1 MSTRLRLSFPK
12 DGKAFQ
18 RSAFE
23 KPYIAEHHGPGFSD
37 NQATTRSGLRAAL
50 LRQTIPESPI
60 SNSSRLPNKK
70 QAKLK
75 QCAVSEIVGRFS
87 MASIK
92 GFANSVE

>member
-18 RSAFE
+18 MSAFE
-23 KPYIAEHHGPGFSD
+23 KPCIAEHHGSGFSD
-37 NQATTRSGLRAAL
+37 NQAITRSGLRGAL
-50 LRQTIPESPI
+50 SRQTILKSPI
-60 SNSSRLPNKK
+60 SNSSGFPNKK
-70 QAKLK
+70 QAKLE
-75 QCAVSEIVGRFS
+75 QRVVNNIVDRFS